1 MIVTRI
7 GTANSFKV
15 YSNLRWSNGSLMVP
29 GESDWRAMENWC
41 RRARIRYEKSG
52 NWIGFFRDADAT
64 MFELRWAS

>member
-1 MIVTRI
+1 
-7 GTANSFKV
+7 
-15 YSNLRWSNGSLMVP
+15 MVP
-29 GESDWRAMENWC
+29 GENDWQAMENWC